1 MFNNQGKAYA
11 GTIFID
17 DRMDDAVVFFPTSRL
32 SQNIETF
39 ETEIKAEK
47 CVKRVRGVGIR
58 IVSAVKWTVEGMVKE
73 QGLSIP

>member
-1 MFNNQGKAYA
+1 MLVQSLLTTAWMMRSF
-11 GTIFID
+11 
-17 DRMDDAVVFFPTSRL
+17 FFPTSRL

-47 CVKRVRGVGIR
+47 CVKRVRGAGIR